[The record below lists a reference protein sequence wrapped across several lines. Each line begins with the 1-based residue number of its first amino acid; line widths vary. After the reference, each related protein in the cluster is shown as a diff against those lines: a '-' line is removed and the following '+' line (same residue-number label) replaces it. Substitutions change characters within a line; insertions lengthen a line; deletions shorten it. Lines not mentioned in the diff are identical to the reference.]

1 MPLFIEGGEVSIM
14 AVVAT
19 TFIAVL
25 TAELVGDKMVFT
37 IASLTSRYRPLVVLA
52 GLMPAQMMKMGVA
65 VLAGG
70 FIGRLPA
77 TVVAVASALTFGL
90 TAVVLFRTRA
100 PNEIDDPRT
109 QAGNAG
115 GARGVALAFSAVFF
129 TEWGDPG
136 QLAAAALAAH
146 YGTRWIVWCAAT
158 AALFTK
164 GLLAVT
170 LGRGLRRHFP
180 QAAMRLSAA
189 AVCALM
195 AVLSAFAIR

>member
-1 MPLFIEGGEVSIM
+1 LFIKAGDVSIM
-14 AVVAT
+14 AVVAA

-37 IASLTSRYRPLVVLA
+37 IASLASRYRPLVVLA
-52 GLMPAQMMKMGVA
+52 GLMPAQMMKMGAA

-70 FIGRLPA
+70 FIARLPP
-77 TVVAVASALTFGL
+77 TMVAVISALTFGL
-90 TAVVLFRTRA
+90 TAVVLYRRRA
-100 PNEIDDPRT
+100 PDETLDPGAT
-109 QAGNAG
+109 AGNAS
-115 GARGVALAFSAVFF
+115 GARGMALAFSAVFF

-180 QAAMRLSAA
+180 QATMRLTAA
-189 AVCALM
+189 AICALM
-195 AVLSAFAIR
+195 AVLSALNIR